1 LAIYVLAFG
10 YGMTEQGQ
18 WNKRH
23 TVPFCETKQRLI
35 GDFTTAN
42 HELIEL
48 QNQQTQAVIDHE
60 SDFTRFDEPIHMARE
75 KKDKAKYVLMAH
87 TSEHHC

>member
-1 LAIYVLAFG
+1 VLAFG
-10 YGMTEQGQ
+10 YGMTQQGQ

-35 GDFTTAN
+35 VDFTTAN

-60 SDFTRFDEPIHMARE
+60 SDSTRFDEPIHIARE